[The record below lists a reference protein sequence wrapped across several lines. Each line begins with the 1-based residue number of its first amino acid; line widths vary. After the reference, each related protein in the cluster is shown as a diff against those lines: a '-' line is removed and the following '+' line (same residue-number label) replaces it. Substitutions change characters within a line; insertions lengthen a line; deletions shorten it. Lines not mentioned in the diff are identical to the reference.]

1 MTVDLAQFK
10 SLYLTTSREQ
20 LASLIEA
27 LSKLQ
32 ENPKE
37 PEAIKEIYMNVH
49 TIASKSNIMGYTNI
63 GTLCRTIEKI
73 FYDIKNGGSQVSSEL
88 LDALLFCFTDL
99 QKAINSIEHEQ
110 KEIDLTEA
118 MEKVKVFTI
127 S

>member
-20 LASLIEA
+20 LADLIQA

-88 LDALLFCFTDL
+88 LDSLLFSFTDL
-99 QKAINSIEHEQ
+99 QRAINSIEHEQ

-118 MEKVKVFTI
+118 MEKVKIFTI
-127 S
+127 P